1 MKLSIGS
8 VVLSCGVLITSTACN
23 THREVA
29 HGPAHAPAHWGYA
42 GGVGPANWAALSP
55 EYGACAAGTC
65 QSPIDL
71 RQTKDADLANLVFD
85 YRPSGFGIVNNGHT
99 VQVNV
104 DPGCFMVL
112 DGERFSLVQFHFHSP
127 SEHQVDGASHPMEM
141 HLVHKADDGTLG
153 VVGVF
158 ITRGEAHGALANV
171 WRQVPREAGPAVRGA
186 GSINPGDLLPNDG
199 RSFRYGGSLT
209 TPPCSEGVRWTVMTA
224 PIQMSD
230 AQIREFTSLYSGNN
244 RPVQALNGRE
254 VVRDTSR

>member
-1 MKLSIGS
+1 MKVPISV
-8 VVLSCGVLITSTACN
+8 VVLSCCVLFTNTACR
-23 THREVA
+23 TQKSAE

-42 GGVGPANWAALSP
+42 GGVGPAHWAGLSA

-71 RQTKDADLANLVFD
+71 GKARDADLADPEFD
-85 YRPSGFGIVNNGHT
+85 YGPSGFSVVNNGHT

-104 DPGCFMVL
+104 DPGCFMLL

-127 SEHQVDGASHPMEM
+127 SEHHVGGASHPMEM

-158 ITRGEAHGALANV
+158 IARGEAHSALANV
-171 WRQVPREAGPAVRGA
+171 WRQLPREAGPAVRGTA
-186 GSINPGDLLPNDG
+186 TINPGDLLPQDR

-209 TPPCSEGVRWTVMTA
+209 TPPCSEGVLWTVMTA
-224 PIQMSD
+224 PIQLSD
-230 AQIREFTSLYSGNN
+230 AQIREFTSLYTGNN